1 MDITQMYSTINKK
14 GNSFK
19 DFITF
24 IDFMFDNR
32 NKINKLKCTKDRE
45 NFDYHFDR
53 IPIYTREIL
62 SKLRYDLIGDVAN
75 IGAMTE
81 RMSKRIDE
89 YTRL

>member
-1 MDITQMYSTINKK
+1 MDITQMYLTINKK

-45 NFDYHFDR
+45 NFYYHFDR

-62 SKLRYDLIGDVAN
+62 SKLRYNLIVDIAN

>member
-1 MDITQMYSTINKK
+1 MDITQMYSIINKK

-19 DFITF
+19 DFVTF

-32 NKINKLKCTKDRE
+32 NKVNELKCTKDRE
-45 NFDYHFDR
+45 NFDYHLDR
-53 IPIYTREIL
+53 IPIYTRDIL
-62 SKLRYDLIGDVAN
+62 SKLRYDLIVDIAN

-89 YTRL
+89 YTKL

>member
-53 IPIYTREIL
+53 IPIYTRDIL
-62 SKLRYDLIGDVAN
+62 SKLRYDLIGDIAN
-75 IGAMTE
+75 IRAVTE
-81 RMSKRIDE
+81 NMSKRIDE

>member
-1 MDITQMYSTINKK
+1 MDITQMYSIINKK

-32 NKINKLKCTKDRE
+32 NKVNELKCKKDRE

-53 IPIYTREIL
+53 MPIYTREIL
-62 SKLRYDLIGDVAN
+62 SKLRYDLIEGVAN
-75 IGAMTE
+75 IGATTE
-81 RMSKRIDE
+81 NMSKRIDE
-89 YTRL
+89 FTKL

>member
-1 MDITQMYSTINKK
+1 MDITQMYSIINKK
-14 GNSFK
+14 EKSFK
-19 DFITF
+19 DFVTF

-32 NKINKLKCTKDRE
+32 GKVNELKCKKDRE
-45 NFDYHFDR
+45 NFSYHFDR

-89 YTRL
+89 FTKL

>member
-19 DFITF
+19 DFVTF
-24 IDFMFDNR
+24 IDFMFNNR
-32 NKINKLKCTKDRE
+32 SKVNELKCTKDRE

-75 IGAMTE
+75 IGAVTKN
-81 RMSKRIDE
+81 MSKRIDE
-89 YTRL
+89 FTKL